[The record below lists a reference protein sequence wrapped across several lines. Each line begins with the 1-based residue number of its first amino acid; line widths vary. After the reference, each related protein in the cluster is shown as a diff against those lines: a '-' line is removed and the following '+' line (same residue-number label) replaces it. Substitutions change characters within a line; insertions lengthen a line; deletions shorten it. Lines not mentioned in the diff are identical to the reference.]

1 MKLYHLLCLQTELPF
16 QTQFQIKIDF
26 LDSYLIQT
34 KCMVKRE
41 NFNFSLIFIIKMTY
55 SLISHFEDFIEIT
68 LIRTTV

>member
-26 LDSYLIQT
+26 SDSYLIQA
-34 KCMVKRE
+34 KYMVKRG
-41 NFNFSLIFIIKMTY
+41 NFNFSPIFIIKMTY
-55 SLISHFEDFIEIT
+55 SLINYFQDFIEIT